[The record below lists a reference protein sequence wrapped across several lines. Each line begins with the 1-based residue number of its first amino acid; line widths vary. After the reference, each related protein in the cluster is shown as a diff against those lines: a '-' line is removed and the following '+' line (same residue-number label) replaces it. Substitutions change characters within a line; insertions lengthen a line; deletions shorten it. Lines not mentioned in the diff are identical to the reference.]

1 MEGEEKSE
9 NYSTNGNL
17 SSQEPPAHENELYA

>member
-9 NYSTNGNL
+9 NWRKGDNTWFGQRVESKSRL
-17 SSQEPPAHENELYA
+17 R